1 MELCSILCVSLDE
14 KEVWGR
20 MDACICMAESLQCSP
35 ETTTLLISYAPTQ
48 NAFGVKKTKILKKGK
63 KNLRRKKSDLSR
75 GYEILLEIY
84 KLKI

>member
-48 NAFGVKKTKILKKGK
+48 NAFGVKKTKILKKRKEKFEKEK
-63 KNLRRKKSDLSR
+63 K
-75 GYEILLEIY
+75 
-84 KLKI
+84 

>member
-20 MDACICMAESLQCSP
+20 MDTCICMAESLQCPP
-35 ETTTLLISYAPTQ
+35 ETTTLLISYALKQ
-48 NAFGVKKTKILKKGK
+48 NAFGVKKIKIFKKGK
-63 KNLRRKKSDLSR
+63 KNLRREKSDLSQ